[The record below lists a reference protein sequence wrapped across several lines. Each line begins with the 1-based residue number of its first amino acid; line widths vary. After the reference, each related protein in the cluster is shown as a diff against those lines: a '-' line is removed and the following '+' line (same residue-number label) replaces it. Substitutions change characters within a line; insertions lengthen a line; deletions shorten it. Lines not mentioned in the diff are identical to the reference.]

1 MTRTSTSSVT
11 YVPVPLTPSK
21 LRADVYRILDRV
33 LATGEP
39 VQVVRKGRRLV
50 ISPVEGA
57 DLPTGRRR
65 RRLEDFGVAPSLIV
79 GNPEDLVEVDWSQY
93 WDPDRAT
100 DP

>member
-1 MTRTSTSSVT
+1 MSM
-11 YVPVPLTPSK
+11 PLTPSK

-39 VQVVRKGRRLV
+39 VQAERKGRRLV
-50 ISPVEGA
+50 IIRAEGA
-57 DLPTGRRR
+57 DVPTGRRR
-65 RRLEDFGVAPSLIV
+65 RRLEDFAMSPSLVV

-93 WDPDRAT
+93 GDPDRAT